1 MSPSDEIR
9 LGCRRILLRGL
20 TLPCAIGA
28 YERERGR
35 LQKVAFEADVWVRRP
50 ENARE
55 DVLDDV
61 LNYDLIVEAIR
72 NEAARG
78 HVDLQETLVE
88 RIARHLHRASR
99 GGARS
104 GAEHEARSLSR
115 RPDRRRNLAPRRRR
129 APSLRNIPAPS

>member
-20 TLPCAIGA
+20 TLPRAIGA

-88 RIARHLHRASR
+88 RIARHLAALPAVELVRVQSTKLEAYPDARIGVETWRR
-99 GGARS
+99 GDAAR
-104 GAEHEARSLSR
+104 
-115 RPDRRRNLAPRRRR
+115 
-129 APSLRNIPAPS
+129 LR

>member
-28 YERERGR
+28 YERERVR

-88 RIARHLHRASR
+88 RIARHLAALPAVELVRVQSTKLEAYPDARIGVETWRR
-99 GGARS
+99 GDAAR
-104 GAEHEARSLSR
+104 
-115 RPDRRRNLAPRRRR
+115 
-129 APSLRNIPAPS
+129 LR

>member
-35 LQKVAFEADVWVRRP
+35 LQKVAFEADIWVCRP

-88 RIARHLHRASR
+88 RIARHLAALPAVELVRVQSTKLEAYPDARIGVETWRR
-99 GGARS
+99 GDAAR
-104 GAEHEARSLSR
+104 
-115 RPDRRRNLAPRRRR
+115 
-129 APSLRNIPAPS
+129 LR

>member
-35 LQKVAFEADVWVRRP
+35 LQKLAFEADVWVRRP

-88 RIARHLHRASR
+88 RIARHLAALPAVELVRVQSTKLEAYPDARIGVETWRR
-99 GGARS
+99 GDAAR
-104 GAEHEARSLSR
+104 
-115 RPDRRRNLAPRRRR
+115 
-129 APSLRNIPAPS
+129 LR

>member
-88 RIARHLHRASR
+88 RIARHLAALPAVELVRVQSTKLEAYPDARISVETWRR
-99 GGARS
+99 GDAAR
-104 GAEHEARSLSR
+104 
-115 RPDRRRNLAPRRRR
+115 
-129 APSLRNIPAPS
+129 LR

>member
-1 MSPSDEIR
+1 MSPSDKIC

-88 RIARHLHRASR
+88 RIARHLAALPAVELVRVQSTKLEAYPDARIGVETWRR
-99 GGARS
+99 GDAAR
-104 GAEHEARSLSR
+104 
-115 RPDRRRNLAPRRRR
+115 
-129 APSLRNIPAPS
+129 LR